1 MSKYYDINK
10 LNDVKFCLFILQRRK
25 HGIIITQK
33 KKARKEQITMTE
45 NKVLKAYDD
54 LILSKGFET
63 ASFLA
68 KQEADIEKMI
78 AELKDYLEDHPE
90 LEEDIVLTIDY
101 LKEMKDDIKK
111 CSEFLKIY
119 CFEKMF

>member
-1 MSKYYDINK
+1 
-10 LNDVKFCLFILQRRK
+10 
-25 HGIIITQK
+25 
-33 KKARKEQITMTE
+33 MTE

-63 ASFLA
+63 ASFLS
-68 KQEADIEKMI
+68 KQIADIEKMI
-78 AELKDYLEDHPE
+78 SELKDYLEDHHE
-90 LEEDIVLTIDY
+90 LEEDIILTIDY
-101 LKEMKDDIKK
+101 LKEMKDDINK

>member
-1 MSKYYDINK
+1 
-10 LNDVKFCLFILQRRK
+10 
-25 HGIIITQK
+25 
-33 KKARKEQITMTE
+33 MT

-78 AELKDYLEDHPE
+78 AELKDYMEDHPE

-101 LKEMKDDIKK
+101 LKEIGRAS
-111 CSEFLKIY
+111 CRERV
-119 CFEKMF
+119 

>member
-1 MSKYYDINK
+1 
-10 LNDVKFCLFILQRRK
+10 
-25 HGIIITQK
+25 
-33 KKARKEQITMTE
+33 MTD

-68 KQEADIEKMI
+68 KQDADIEKMI

-90 LEEDIVLTIDY
+90 LEDIVLTIDY
-101 LKEMKDDIKK
+101 LKEMKEDIKK

>member
-1 MSKYYDINK
+1 
-10 LNDVKFCLFILQRRK
+10 
-25 HGIIITQK
+25 
-33 KKARKEQITMTE
+33 MTE
-45 NKVLKAYDD
+45 NKELKAYDD

-63 ASFLA
+63 ASFLS
-68 KQEADIEKMI
+68 KQISNIELMI
-78 AELKDYLEDHPE
+78 SELKDYLEDHPE

>member
-1 MSKYYDINK
+1 
-10 LNDVKFCLFILQRRK
+10 
-25 HGIIITQK
+25 
-33 KKARKEQITMTE
+33 MTE

-68 KQEADIEKMI
+68 KQISSIETMI
-78 AELKDYLEDHPE
+78 AELKDYLEDHHE

>member
-1 MSKYYDINK
+1 
-10 LNDVKFCLFILQRRK
+10 
-25 HGIIITQK
+25 
-33 KKARKEQITMTE
+33 MTE

-68 KQEADIEKMI
+68 KQNADIEKMI

-90 LEEDIVLTIDY
+90 LKEDIVLTIDY
-101 LKEMKDDIKK
+101 LKEMKEDIKK

>member
-1 MSKYYDINK
+1 
-10 LNDVKFCLFILQRRK
+10 
-25 HGIIITQK
+25 
-33 KKARKEQITMTE
+33 MTE

-63 ASFLA
+63 ASFLS
-68 KQEADIEKMI
+68 KQDASIEQI
-78 AELKDYLEDHPE
+78 ISELKDYLEDHPE